1 MQTNSVIKWL
11 TGAVVLA
18 ALLLV
23 NLSIYQKEQQLR
35 QGRVAILQLAPVDP
49 RSLMQ
54 GDYMALRFALGNEV
68 QRALWK
74 QRDAAG
80 EKPDD
85 SSMPPLTG
93 RVVVVLDKQ
102 DVARFVAL
110 DSGQTL
116 AEGQLRLEYRL
127 RHGSVQFA
135 TNAFFFQ
142 EGSGQQY
149 EAARYGLFRVS
160 ESGQPYLTHMLDE
173 KLETIGKTRNLTAG
187 VKD

>member
-1 MQTNSVIKWL
+1 MRKAGI
-11 TGAVVLA
+11 VLV
-18 ALLLV
+18 LLLV
-23 NLSIYQKEQQLR
+23 LAGINFSIFRTEQVLES
-35 QGRVAILQLAPVDP
+35 GREVILELAPVDP

-116 AEGQLRLEYRL
+116 AAGQLRLEYRL

>member
-1 MQTNSVIKWL
+1 MRKAGI
-11 TGAVVLA
+11 VLV
-18 ALLLV
+18 LLLV
-23 NLSIYQKEQQLR
+23 LAGINYSIFRTEQVLES
-35 QGRVAILQLAPVDP
+35 GREVILELAPVDP

-116 AEGQLRLEYRL
+116 AAGQLRLEYRL

-142 EGSGQQY
+142 EGTGQQY

-160 ESGQPYLTHMLDE
+160 PDGKPLLTHLLDGQ
-173 KLETIGKTRNLTAG
+173 LQAIGQTTALSKQ
-187 VKD
+187 VAAQ